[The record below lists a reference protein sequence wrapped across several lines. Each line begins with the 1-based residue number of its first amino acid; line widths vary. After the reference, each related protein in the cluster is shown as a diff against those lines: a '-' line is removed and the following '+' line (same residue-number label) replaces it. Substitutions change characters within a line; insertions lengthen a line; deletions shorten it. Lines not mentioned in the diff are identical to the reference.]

1 MRQEVRE
8 FMTALLAG
16 SGAVV
21 RQHVA
26 EAFRRSGSLLYVMT
40 HLVDAARLEVEDMWY
55 RGQLSVIDE
64 QRMLGQLDAVVLE
77 LSRGLP
83 RPPPPSRRCVLTAAD
98 QVAGDLTQRLLEE
111 DGWSVRRFEMS
122 DVVDQAR
129 LMPGVARRLIVMVGD
144 TSVASAAAR
153 SIVANLNRLGSRVL
167 VAVPGQWAQAGR
179 WHRLGAEACV
189 GDARTLLLLARK
201 LHAAGEDFSISEVA
215 ASLGVTPHTIRAWER
230 RYRIPQASRDRSGQR
245 RYSAE
250 DVELLLRI
258 SHGATVH
265 GHSLRLASLE
275 AQGLVT
281 DEAMWVDSAG
291 GAPPS
296 VTPGSEQ
303 DWRRIA
309 DAVPQLLVLVDQQ
322 GVIVDCNMAM
332 ARLRNTVRE
341 RLRGTPLTDLVIEY
355 DRAKA
360 VRLYRPA
367 PVQREAWELRLPSSN
382 DDQVVVAF
390 DSRIVSAESGR
401 LVGLIG
407 TVVSQGGSDSP
418 GPLPLPNGFGDGD
431 GGSDLPAA

>member
-1 MRQEVRE
+1 MRE
-8 FMTALLAG
+8 FMGALLAG
-16 SGAVV
+16 SESRI

-26 EAFRRSGSLLYVMT
+26 EAFARSGSLLYVMT
-40 HLVDAARLEVEDMWY
+40 HLVDTACLEVQDMWY
-55 RGQLSVIDE
+55 RGELSVLDE
-64 QRMLGQLDAVVLE
+64 RRMLSQLDAIVLE
-77 LSRGLP
+77 MSKGLP
-83 RPPPPSRRCVLTAAD
+83 RPPPPARRSVLTAIEP
-98 QVAGDLTQRLLEE
+98 VRGDLTQRLMEE
-111 DGWSVRRFEMS
+111 SAWSVRRFDIS
-122 DVVDQAR
+122 DIVDQAR
-129 LMPGVARRLIVMVGD
+129 LMPGVARRLIVLVGD
-144 TSVASAAAR
+144 AGVATAQAR
-153 SIVANLNRLGSRVL
+153 SAVSAFKRLGSRVL

-179 WHRLGAEACV
+179 WHRLGADACA

-201 LHAAGEDFSISEVA
+201 LHAAGADFSISEVA

-230 RYRIPQASRDRSGQR
+230 RYRIPQAARDRTGQR

-250 DVELLLRI
+250 DVELLMRI

-281 DEAMWVDSAG
+281 DEAGWIDSG
-291 GAPPS
+291 TSGPAPT
-296 VTPGSEQ
+296 VPGSQQ
-303 DWRRIA
+303 DWRRVA

-322 GVIVDCNMAM
+322 GTIVDCNVAM

-360 VRLYRPA
+360 VRLYRPT
-367 PVQREAWELRLPSSN
+367 PIQRDGWELRLPSAN

-390 DSRIVSAESGR
+390 DSRVVSGEAGR

-407 TVVSQGGSDSP
+407 TIVPESGLD
-418 GPLPLPNGFGDGD
+418 GPPPIPLGDNTNDGD
-431 GGSDLPAA
+431 GGSHRPAA